1 MTLDDSAM
9 GIAVDD
15 YTRACEGAERNEH
28 PSVVLHDLAGRRRPR
43 GHVITFANEK
53 GGVGKSTLAFHCA
66 LALAH
71 LDLRVLVIDC
81 DRRQQTLHRLL
92 EARDGT
98 VRTLKVA
105 LPRPRHAVLDQQSGA
120 LLSQEIERLGAD
132 CDFVLI
138 DLAGHDSPIARRAI
152 ALADTVVTPINCS
165 PTDLDALGRMNP
177 VSRRFREAGPFGA
190 VVAALREERVARGL
204 PAFDWVVAKNRVR
217 RCEHRLLAMIDC
229 NLATMSRHLGFRT
242 IEGLTER
249 VSYRE
254 MMPFGLT
261 QLDLRL
267 IPDLAPPRSANLRE
281 LRQLVEGLR
290 LPRPNASA
298 VPVRR
303 AARDCAPVLARS
315 AQSYREAMA
324 AALPAGALAVPANAV
339 AIA

>member
-9 GIAVDD
+9 DIALDD
-15 YTRACEGAERNEH
+15 YTRAGEAPERNEH
-28 PSVVLHDLAGRRRPR
+28 PSVVLQDLATRRRPH
-43 GHVITFANEK
+43 GHVIAFANEK

-71 LDLRVLVIDC
+71 LDMRVLVIDC

-98 VRTLKVA
+98 VRALKIA
-105 LPRPRHAVLDQQSGA
+105 LPQAKHTVLDQQSGA
-120 LLSQEIERLGAD
+120 LLSQEIERIGAD

-165 PTDLDALGRMNP
+165 PTDLDALGRVNA
-177 VSRRFREAGPFGA
+177 VSRRFREAGPFA
-190 VVAALREERVARGL
+190 AIVTALREERLARGR

-217 RCEHRLLAMIDC
+217 RCEHRLLASVDQ
-229 NLATMSRHLGFRT
+229 NLATMARHLGFRT

-254 MMPFGLT
+254 LMPFGLT

-267 IPDLAPPRSANLRE
+267 IPDLPPARSANLRE
-281 LRQLVEGLR
+281 LRQLIEGLR
-290 LPRPNASA
+290 LPRPRPATQ
-298 VPVRR
+298 VRR
-303 AARDCAPVLARS
+303 AARDFAPVLARS
-315 AQSYREAMA
+315 AQSYREAVSAATPAGTPAIPEA
-324 AALPAGALAVPANAV
+324 AAAV
-339 AIA
+339 